1 MRYGVVLLALLLAAC
16 GDDGMTRNFSVSR
29 NSAQDTIGAT
39 QTPLSLPPDFAMR
52 PRRPGALSATSE
64 DNAQQAGQSTGS
76 AGQDAFLEAAGPG
89 GANPDV
95 RTKIDENSGLVYP
108 PPGVCRSSHE
118 LDAATWLYAAGRAG
132 EEGVVQRLVLIGC
145 AMARTSVGEWPL
157 ARNARK
163 VAAASRLASL
173 RPDGSVS
180 RRW

>member
-29 NSAQDTIGAT
+29 DSAQDTIGAT

-64 DNAQQAGQSTGS
+64 DNAQQAVQSTGS

-89 GANPDV
+89 GSGQDV

-108 PPGVCRSSHE
+108 PPAFVDQVMNWTPPPGY
-118 LDAATWLYAAGRAG
+118 T
-132 EEGVVQRLVLIGC
+132 
-145 AMARTSVGEWPL
+145 PL
-157 ARNARK
+157 AAPAK
-163 VAAASRLASL
+163 KGWFS
-173 RPDGSVS
+173 G
-180 RRW
+180 WF